1 MIDAAAALAIAEAF
15 GSLVEKGIE
24 IVREAHG
31 GTISAADAQAMLADA
46 ISGPTGLH
54 ATLEAR
60 KAKALADLAAKFPG
74 Q

>member
-1 MIDAAAALAIAEAF
+1 MIDPATAVAIAEAL

-24 IVREAHG
+24 IVKAAHG
-31 GTISAADAQAMLADA
+31 GTITAADAQAMLTDA
-46 ISGPTGLH
+46 LTGPTGLH

-60 KAKALADLAAKFPG
+60 KTKALADLAARFPG